1 MSSRKPTPLA
11 GRTAVITGAGSG
23 IGRGLAQ
30 RLSAHGC
37 PVAIVDANP
46 ETLAATAALLDGPAL
61 VRTLDVRDRQGQLA
75 LAAEVREWSPGPIGA
90 VFNNA
95 GVALTS
101 TVAGASLED
110 DEWLIAINFDGVV
123 NGVRAFLP
131 ILLEQREGAIVNTS
145 SVFGLLGIPHQSA
158 YCASK
163 FAVRGFTDSLRQE
176 LGGTGVR
183 AITVH
188 PGGVKTNIARSAH
201 MHSDPRGLGRNQDEL
216 AEEFEAL
223 ARTTPERAAEIIH
236 RGVDRGKTRI
246 LVGPD
251 AYLFDALARITPTH
265 AYRVLDGIDR
275 LRRMTARPVAE
286 PPPGPRSLDA
296 QRPDS
301 TPE

>member
-1 MSSRKPTPLA
+1 MSSRNPTPLA

-37 PVAIVDANP
+37 PLALVDANS
-46 ETLAATAALLDGPAL
+46 ETLAATAALLEGPTL

-75 LAAEVREWSPGPIGA
+75 FAAEVREWSPGPIGA

-95 GVALTS
+95 GVALSS
-101 TVAGASLED
+101 TVAEASSEE

-131 ILLEQREGAIVNTS
+131 ILLEQRDGAIVNTS
-145 SVFGLLGIPHQSA
+145 SVFGLVGIPHQSA

-163 FAVRGFTDSLRQE
+163 FAVRGFTESLRQE

-188 PGGVKTNIARSAH
+188 PGGVKTNIARSGH
-201 MHSDPRGLGRNQDEL
+201 MHSDPRGLGRSHEEL
-216 AEEFEAL
+216 AEEFDAI

-236 RGVDRGKTRI
+236 RGVDRGKARI

-251 AYLFDALARITPTH
+251 AYIFDALARITPTH
-265 AYRVLDGIDR
+265 AYRVLDAIDR
-275 LRRMTARPVAE
+275 LTRKAARE
-286 PPPGPRSLDA
+286 MPR
-296 QRPDS
+296 
-301 TPE
+301 TV